1 MHFVIVHPGMIT
13 IPAASLAGA
22 QLVSAG
28 SNTNTTNTGQGT
40 VTVTLPMAGNMVNAG
55 GMVMV
60 STCGHFYRLPKVSSC
75 YRDNLFRSH
84 FLILLCV
91 FVIESDGPRGWR
103 VSSHHHAAHSSS
115 WSRDAGGGTS
125 LRQC

>member
-1 MHFVIVHPGMIT
+1 MIT

-22 QLVSAG
+22 QLVSGG

-60 STCGHFYRLPKVSSC
+60 SSCGHFYLLPKVSLC
-75 YRDNLFRSH
+75 YTDNLFRSH
-84 FLILLCV
+84 FLTVLRL
-91 FVIESDGPRGWR
+91 FVIASDGPRGRR
-103 VSSHHHAAHSSS
+103 VGSHNAAHSTS

-125 LRQC
+125 ICQR